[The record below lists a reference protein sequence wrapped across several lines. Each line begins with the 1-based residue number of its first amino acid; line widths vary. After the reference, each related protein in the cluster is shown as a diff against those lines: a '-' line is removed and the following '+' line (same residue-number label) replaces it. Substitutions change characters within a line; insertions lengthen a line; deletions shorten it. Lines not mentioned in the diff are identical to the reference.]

1 MNWYTADGEGVRL
14 TVKVQPR
21 SNRNQVVGVEGD
33 ALKVKIA
40 APPVDGEANR
50 ALLAFLAEKLGV
62 AKSRLRILSG
72 ESGRRKVIF
81 IGGVDPAEVAKRLVE
96 E

>member
-1 MNWYTADGEGVRL
+1 MSWYTADGEGVRL

-33 ALKVKIA
+33 ALKIKIT
-40 APPVDGEANR
+40 APPVEGEANR
-50 ALLAFLAEKLGV
+50 ALLEFLAEKLGV
-62 AKSRLRILSG
+62 AKSRLRILNG

-81 IGGVDPAEVAKRLVE
+81 IGGVGPAEVEKKLGQE
-96 E
+96 

>member
-1 MNWYTADGEGVRL
+1 MSWYTADGEGVRL

-33 ALKVKIA
+33 ALKVKIT

-50 ALLAFLAEKLGV
+50 ALLEFLAEKLGV
-62 AKSRLRILSG
+62 AKSRLRILNG

-81 IGGVDPAEVAKRLVE
+81 IGGVGPVEVAKKLVQE
-96 E
+96 

>member
-1 MNWYTADGEGVRL
+1 MSWYTADGEGVRL

-33 ALKVKIA
+33 ALKVKIT

-50 ALLAFLAEKLGV
+50 ALLEFLAEKLGV
-62 AKSRLRILSG
+62 AKSRLRILNG

-81 IGGVDPAEVAKRLVE
+81 IGGVGSAEVTKKLVE